1 MICRLVM
8 WWLHRQYIK
17 YGMPIYYIKGNGKDY
32 PRYMLYTED
41 EKIYKR
47 MDAF

>member
-1 MICRLVM
+1 MIFRLVM

-17 YGMPIYYIKGNGKDY
+17 GGMPIYYVKGNGKNY

-41 EKIYKR
+41 EKIYNR
-47 MDAF
+47 MDTF